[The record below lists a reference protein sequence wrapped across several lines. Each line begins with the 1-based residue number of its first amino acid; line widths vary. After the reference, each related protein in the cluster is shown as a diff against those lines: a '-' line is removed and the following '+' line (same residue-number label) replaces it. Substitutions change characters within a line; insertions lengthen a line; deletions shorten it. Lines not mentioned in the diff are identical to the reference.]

1 MINITHI
8 LTELD
13 SYNESY
19 ILERHQKNRMGI
31 INSNLL
37 NELTTFQK
45 YELSLNQEILA
56 INPYNALEESITT
69 FKDIKNYN
77 ISFNELL
84 AHLTDRLSTKVSV
97 DRKYLFHELL
107 LNFCEQKD
115 KQQYSIKVIE
125 LLKEVITN
133 KLNTNEWILIL
144 FPYMRFII
152 LSQKFN
158 IIDKEFVANVNN
170 KFIESLQKSKEDF
183 PLNPFFR
190 YFFSKFDKKM
200 VYFPYVLDTF
210 NKYTEQLEKH
220 ILNNYKPG
228 NKYAAAIAELYEK
241 VDYNKKI
248 YFYQKEIDNTLLYFQ
263 EIKIENALI
272 DQTIIKDNLD
282 FSNKIQEY
290 KSKELKEIAIKL
302 ADLLSKN
309 HNKIFISQAD
319 EELEKI
325 AQEYYNKVKD
335 LYIKQVNED
344 DKIDYLL
351 FCFFHLNYCKEYYE
365 IHKKNDDNKFVEM
378 FFPSATAVDHLG
390 YIHNVKNKDTFTF
403 FRNISELNN
412 QILVV
417 LDKDTNWVN
426 QSTSI
431 ILEDITNLKML
442 ENDKTQY
449 KKAINNFNDG
459 QYMDFMYIGPTLIER
474 ILKKYLIQINGDF
487 KTYRAD
493 SFVDK
498 TLNQIIEKLKEDE
511 NCYMDKYLLR
521 YFAYVL
527 VDNDGLNMRNH
538 IMHANYS
545 DEYFCKSYAMYIYII
560 LIYLIRYFSYDQD

>member
-84 AHLTDRLSTKVSV
+84 AHLTDRLSTKASL
-97 DRKYLFHELL
+97 DRKYLFHELF

-115 KQQYSIKVIE
+115 KHQYSIKVLV

-133 KLNTNEWILIL
+133 KLNTDEWLLIL
-144 FPYMRFII
+144 FLYMRFII

-158 IIDKEFVANVNN
+158 IIDKEFVVNVNN
-170 KFIESLQKSKEDF
+170 KFIDSLQGTAKDF
-183 PLNPFFR
+183 NLIAFFQ
-190 YFFSKFDKKM
+190 YYFSKFDKKM
-200 VYFPYVLDTF
+200 VYFPYLLDTF

-220 ILNNYKPG
+220 ILNNYNPI
-228 NKYAAAIAELYEK
+228 NKYAYEIAAAYEK

-248 YFYQKEIDNTLLYFQ
+248 HFYKKEIDNTLLYFQ
-263 EIKIENALI
+263 DIKVENALI
-272 DQTIIKDNLD
+272 DQEIIKDNLE
-282 FSNKIQEY
+282 FSNKIKEY
-290 KSKELKEIAIKL
+290 KSKELKELGTKL

-309 HNKIFISQAD
+309 HDKIFISQAD
-319 EELEKI
+319 DELEKI
-325 AQEYYNKVKD
+325 AQEYYNQFKD
-335 LYIKQVNED
+335 LYIKQVNEEE
-344 DKIDYLL
+344 KIDYLL
-351 FCFFHLNYCKEYYE
+351 FCFFHLNYCKEQFE
-365 IHKKNDDNKFVEM
+365 IHKKNEDNTLEKL
-378 FFPSATAVDHLG
+378 FFSSATVADHLG
-390 YIHNVKNKDTFTF
+390 YLHNVKNKDTFTF
-403 FRNISELNN
+403 FRNFSALNN
-412 QILVV
+412 QILIV

-426 QSTSI
+426 ESTSI
-431 ILEDITNLKML
+431 ILEEITNLKML

-449 KKAINNFNDG
+449 KKAINNFKDS

-498 TLNQIIEKLKEDE
+498 TLSQIIEKLKEDE

-538 IMHANYS
+538 IMHANYT
-545 DEYFCKSYAMYIYII
+545 DEYFCKNYAMFIYII

>member
-1 MINITHI
+1 MINITQI

-19 ILERHQKNRMGI
+19 ILERYQTNRMETVD
-31 INSNLL
+31 SNLL
-37 NELTTFQK
+37 NELTSFQK
-45 YELSLNQEILA
+45 YELSLNQQFLQ
-56 INPYNALEESITT
+56 INPYITLEKSITT
-69 FKDIKNYN
+69 FEDIKNYN

-84 AHLTDRLSTKVSV
+84 AYLTDRLSIKASL

-125 LLKEVITN
+125 LLKEVIIN
-133 KLNTNEWILIL
+133 KLNTDEWILKL
-144 FPYMRFII
+144 FLYMRFII

-158 IIDKEFVANVNN
+158 IINKEFIENVNN
-170 KFIESLQKSKEDF
+170 KFIECLQESKEDF
-183 PLNPFFR
+183 YLIAFFR

-200 VYFPYVLDTF
+200 VYYQYVLNTF
-210 NKYTEQLEKH
+210 NKYTEQLDKH
-220 ILNNYKPG
+220 ILNNYNPI
-228 NKYAAAIAELYEK
+228 NKYAAVIAESYEK

-309 HNKIFISQAD
+309 HDKIFISQTD
-319 EELEKI
+319 EESEKI
-325 AQEYYNKVKD
+325 ALEHFNNIKD
-335 LYIKQVNED
+335 LYIKQKNKEE
-344 DKIDYLL
+344 KIDFLL
-351 FCFFHLNYCKEYYE
+351 FGFIHFNYCEEYFE
-365 IHKKNDDNKFVEM
+365 IHKKNDNNIFLET
-378 FFPSATAVDHLG
+378 FFPSAAVVDHLG
-390 YIHNVKNKDTFTF
+390 FFHNVKDKDTFRF
-403 FRNISELNN
+403 FRNISRLNN

-417 LDKDTNWVN
+417 LDNDTNWVN
-426 QSTSI
+426 ESISI

-449 KKAINNFNDG
+449 KKAINNFKDG
-459 QYMDFMYIGPTLIER
+459 EYMDFMYIAPTLIEK

-487 KTYRAD
+487 KTFRAD
-493 SFVDK
+493 CFVDK

-527 VDNDGLNMRNH
+527 VDNEGLNMRNH

-545 DEYFCKSYAMYIYII
+545 DAYFCKDYAMYIYII

>member
-1 MINITHI
+1 MTNITQI

-19 ILERHQKNRMGI
+19 VLERYQKNRMETVD
-31 INSNLL
+31 SNLI

-45 YELSLNQEILA
+45 YELSLNQQILQ
-56 INPYNALEESITT
+56 INPYNTLEKSITT

-84 AHLTDRLSTKVSV
+84 AYLTDRLSTKVSV

-115 KQQYSIKVIE
+115 KLKYSGKVLE

-144 FPYMRFII
+144 FLYMRFII

-183 PLNPFFR
+183 YLIAFFR
-190 YFFSKFDKKM
+190 YFLGKFDKKM

-220 ILNNYKPG
+220 ILNNYNPI
-228 NKYAAAIAELYEK
+228 NKYAAVIAEAYEK
-241 VDYNKKI
+241 DDYKKI
-248 YFYQKEIDNTLLYFQ
+248 YFYQKEIDNTLSYFQ

-272 DQTIIKDNLD
+272 DQKIIKNNLE
-282 FSNKIQEY
+282 FSTKIKGY

-309 HNKIFISQAD
+309 HDKIFISQAD
-319 EELEKI
+319 EELEQM
-325 AQEYYNKVKD
+325 AQEHYNQFKD
-335 LYIKQVNED
+335 LYLKQVNEE

-351 FCFFHLNYCKEYYE
+351 FCFFHLNNCNEQFE
-365 IHKKNDDNKFVEM
+365 IHKKNEDNILEKM
-378 FFPSATAVDHLG
+378 FFSSATVADHLG

-403 FRNISELNN
+403 FRNSSELNN

-417 LDKDTNWVN
+417 LDKNTNWVN
-426 QSTSI
+426 ESTSI
-431 ILEDITNLKML
+431 ILENITNLKML

-449 KKAINNFNDG
+449 KKAINNFKDG
-459 QYMDFMYIGPTLIER
+459 EYMDFMYIAPVLIER
-474 ILKKYLIQINGDF
+474 MLKNYLIQINGNVKSF
-487 KTYRAD
+487 RGD
-493 SFVDK
+493 SILDK
-498 TLNQIIEKLKEDE
+498 TLNQIIEELKEDE
-511 NCYMDKYLLR
+511 NCYLDKYLLR

-538 IMHANYS
+538 ISHGNYS
-545 DEYFCKSYAMYIYII
+545 DNHFCKHYAMYIYII